1 VVNVAVLVTLDKAEL
16 AGPIAELAADDM
28 SSVDAGLRSVLGLS
42 T

>member
-1 VVNVAVLVTLDKAEL
+1 VTLDKAEL
-16 AGPIAELAADDM
+16 AGPIGELAADDM